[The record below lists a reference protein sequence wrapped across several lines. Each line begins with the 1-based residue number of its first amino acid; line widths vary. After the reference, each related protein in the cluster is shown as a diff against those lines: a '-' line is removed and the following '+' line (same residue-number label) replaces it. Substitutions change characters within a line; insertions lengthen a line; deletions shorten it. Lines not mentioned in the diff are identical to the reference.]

1 MISQVNSATA
11 RSVYQNAETQNRRDE
26 KVEKTTVSQQ
36 GDTSKIEQ
44 IKASI
49 ENGEYKVDL
58 EALAKKIADELM

>member
-1 MISQVNSATA
+1 MISQVNGATA

-26 KVEKTTVSQQ
+26 KVDKTTVSKQ
-36 GDTSKIEQ
+36 GDTSRIDA

-49 ENGEYKVDL
+49 EAGEYKVDL

>member
-36 GDTSKIEQ
+36 GDTSRIEQ
-44 IKASI
+44 LKASI
-49 ENGEYKVDL
+49 ASGEYQVDL
-58 EALAKKIADELM
+58 EALARKIADQLM